1 MTERILLY
9 DYEREKELKEGEAI
23 LVFEDGKTKRVTEK
37 SLYGKEIA
45 DVRQPAKVQRPS
57 LIRSRTT
64 REVKHRTAK
73 PRQTTKGKRL
83 PVYQAEH

>member
-1 MTERILLY
+1 MGGGILLY
-9 DYEREKELKEGEAI
+9 DYERDKNLKPGEAI

-45 DVRQPAKVQRPS
+45 DVRPTPKIRRPS

-64 REVKHRTAK
+64 REVKHRAAK
-73 PRQTTKGKRL
+73 PRQTSQRKRL
-83 PVYQAEH
+83 PVYQA